1 MIDQWDSLL
10 FVFWHGGATHEQ
22 QATHSIP
29 QTGPSALPTASV
41 IFIPSIPAQ
50 VRCEKKILGEIGTKA
65 KGRT

>member
-10 FVFWHGGATHEQ
+10 FILWHGVATHEQ

-29 QTGPSALPTASV
+29 QTGPSAFPAAWV
-41 IFIPSIPAQ
+41 IFIPHIPAQ

-65 KGRT
+65 KWRT